1 MKTYFRHKIDNLLR
15 VDKIVTVHWFEFDRR
30 FVSREESHDFWE
42 LVYADKGNL
51 VCTADDR
58 NLIVKEGCMICH
70 KPDERHSL
78 AANGVTAPSVFII
91 SFECKSDAMRFFEN
105 RVFALE
111 KSLRKYI
118 YAIVSD
124 AKKTFDMPFSDP
136 DTHKLE
142 LLDSPTLGGKQL
154 IKNRL
159 EILLIEIMR
168 SLTETESGNSTFL
181 PDSDYGNR
189 LVNDVMTV
197 LNDNLCSAV
206 NVDDICRITHYGRA
220 NVFKQFKAATGRS
233 VMAYFTEM
241 KIEAAKRLLR
251 ESDLTV
257 SQISDR
263 LAFDNPNYF
272 SKTFRRL
279 TSLSPSTYRKR
290 AMYDR

>member
-1 MKTYFRHKIDNLLR
+1 M
-15 VDKIVTVHWFEFDRR
+15 
-30 FVSREESHDFWE
+30 
-42 LVYADKGNL
+42 
-51 VCTADDR
+51 
-58 NLIVKEGCMICH
+58 
-70 KPDERHSL
+70 
-78 AANGVTAPSVFII
+78 
-91 SFECKSDAMRFFEN
+91 
-105 RVFALE
+105 
-111 KSLRKYI
+111 
-118 YAIVSD
+118 
-124 AKKTFDMPFSDP
+124 
-136 DTHKLE
+136 
-142 LLDSPTLGGKQL
+142 
-154 IKNRL
+154 
-159 EILLIEIMR
+159 
-168 SLTETESGNSTFL
+168 

-279 TSLSPSTYRKR
+279 TSVSPSAYRKR